1 MNNGY
6 TNNYID
12 QMFLDSKASPNIF
25 GRNIKYE
32 YQRVLFHLQEINEI
46 LSQTFSAA

>member
-1 MNNGY
+1 MNN
-6 TNNYID
+6 TKNYID
-12 QMFLDSKASPNIF
+12 QIFFDSKVSPNIF

-46 LSQTFSAA
+46 LTQTFFAS